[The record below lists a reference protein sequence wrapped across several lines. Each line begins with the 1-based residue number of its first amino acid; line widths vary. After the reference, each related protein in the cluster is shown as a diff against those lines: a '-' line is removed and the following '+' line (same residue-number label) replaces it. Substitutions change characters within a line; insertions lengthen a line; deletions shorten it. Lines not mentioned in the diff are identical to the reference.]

1 LTLKRI
7 RDTHFAMKDAVLK
20 SLKQTRVVSGQSLA
34 SELGISRTAV
44 WKYVNQLR
52 REGYRISSSPRLG
65 YTLDSVPDSL
75 LAAEI
80 AENLQTRIQD
90 RKIISCREMQS
101 TQDHAKKLAIQGSS
115 EGTIVVAETQ
125 SAGRGRLGRSW
136 ASPPGGLYFS
146 VILRPGITL
155 DGAAGLPLVAAV
167 ALARAIQRYTTVAP
181 GLKWPN
187 DVLIKKRKAAGI
199 LVEMSAEMDRL
210 DWVVIGI
217 GVNVAA
223 ASEQLPPE
231 IRPTSTSL
239 AIESARTVHR
249 VQLLGD
255 ILYELEGALDMFQT
269 EGFEPLRKQWKE
281 KSHTLGKHVT
291 VVGSRQSIE
300 GKAVDIDDRGALVM
314 ECAGGIR
321 QRVTSGDLF
330 FKGGAHG

>member
-1 LTLKRI
+1 
-7 RDTHFAMKDAVLK
+7 MKDAVLK
-20 SLKQTRVVSGQSLA
+20 SLKQTRVVSGQALA

-65 YTLDSVPDSL
+65 YRLDSVPDSL

-80 AENLQTRIQD
+80 EENLHTRIQG
-90 RKIISCREMQS
+90 RKIISCRQMQS

-155 DGAAGLPLVAAV
+155 AGAAGMPLVAAV

-223 ASEQLPPE
+223 ASVQLPPE

-239 AIESARTVHR
+239 AVESARTVHR

-269 EGFEPLRKQWKE
+269 QGFEPLRKQWKE

-300 GKAVDIDDRGALVM
+300 GKAVDIDGSGALIM
-314 ECAGGIR
+314 ECVGGIR
-321 QRVTSGDLF
+321 ERVTSGDLF